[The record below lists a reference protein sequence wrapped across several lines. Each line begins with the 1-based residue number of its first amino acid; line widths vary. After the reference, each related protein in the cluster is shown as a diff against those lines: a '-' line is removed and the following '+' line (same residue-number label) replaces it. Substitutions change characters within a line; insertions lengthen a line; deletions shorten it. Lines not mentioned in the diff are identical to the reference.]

1 MSILTNAFKT
11 NWYYVYYKM
20 EKGQWVIE
28 AVHPEGDKRPHPYT
42 PRTVIEAVDELG
54 AFHKVNTCLQKSNAK
69 LAQQAAW

>member
-28 AVHPEGDKRPHPYT
+28 AVIPEGDRRPHPYT

-54 AFHKVNTCLQKSNAK
+54 AFHKVNTCLQKSNITLAK
-69 LAQQAAW
+69 QAAW

>member
-28 AVHPEGDKRPHPYT
+28 AVHPEGDKKPHPYT
-42 PRTVIEAVDELG
+42 ARTIIEAVDELG

-69 LAQQAAW
+69 LTQQAAW